1 MAWVDSEQMWRMEKQ
16 KRTLSAISNDSDYS
30 FSDPEDNENG
40 EHFLTAT
47 LKEQS
52 HVSPVKAAR
61 LDQQQMYLPP
71 IPPII
76 LVLLITNSLSVF
88 FVAG

>member
-16 KRTLSAISNDSDYS
+16 KRTLSAISNDSDYA

-40 EHFLTAT
+40 EHFLTTT
-47 LKEQS
+47 LKEQR

-61 LDQQQMYLPP
+61 LDQQQMYLPS

-76 LVLLITNSLSVF
+76 LVLLITNTLPLSL
-88 FVAG
+88 